1 MIPIPYGY
9 SKDYT
14 VGKVAHQMQDFQLDK
29 HQKTFGG
36 RALPGP
42 AGEFERSPDPLA
54 AQRGPTSKG
63 RGSEGREGEGRGS

>member
-1 MIPIPYGY
+1 LDVELVPFPICEGMIPIPYGY
-9 SKDYT
+9 RDYT

-42 AGEFERSPDPLA
+42 AGGA
-54 AQRGPTSKG
+54 
-63 RGSEGREGEGRGS
+63 

>member
-9 SKDYT
+9 RDYT

-36 RALPGP
+36 RAP
-42 AGEFERSPDPLA
+42 ADPLA

-63 RGSEGREGEGRGS
+63 RGGEGRGKERGREGE